1 MEGVI
6 SCRLREMGNGDT
18 PLFHGD
24 IKSLDDSI
32 PSSNESSPK
41 IRCSHCSFCGH
52 PGSKKAHFKFSCEY
66 CSTSKSEGCMKKPEG
81 FKCDCASCDM
91 VRQIIIIIIF
101 CIGMSLLIS
110 ISLLIFLKSS

>member
-18 PLFHGD
+18 PRFQGD

-41 IRCSHCSFCGH
+41 IRSSHCSFCGH
-52 PGSKKAHFKFSCEY
+52 PGSKRAHFKFSCEY

-81 FKCDCASCDM
+81 FKCDCASCDK
-91 VRQIIIIIIF
+91 VCPFFFFFF